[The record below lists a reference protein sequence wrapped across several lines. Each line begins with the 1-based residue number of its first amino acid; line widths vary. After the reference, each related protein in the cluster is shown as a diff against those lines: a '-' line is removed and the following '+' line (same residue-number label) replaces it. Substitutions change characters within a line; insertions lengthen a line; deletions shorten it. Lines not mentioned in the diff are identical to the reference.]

1 MELFGLI
8 CAVVGVGTLS
18 MGFMCLVSQVDEVT
32 KKDRTRREAG
42 YGLSTKRG
50 TQ

>member
-18 MGFMCLVSQVDEVT
+18 MGFMFLVRQVDEVA

-42 YGLSTKRG
+42 YGHSAK
-50 TQ
+50 

>member
-18 MGFMCLVSQVDEVT
+18 MGFMRLVSQVDEAT
-32 KKDRTRREAG
+32 KKDRTRREAE
-42 YGLSTKRG
+42 YGQSAK
-50 TQ
+50 